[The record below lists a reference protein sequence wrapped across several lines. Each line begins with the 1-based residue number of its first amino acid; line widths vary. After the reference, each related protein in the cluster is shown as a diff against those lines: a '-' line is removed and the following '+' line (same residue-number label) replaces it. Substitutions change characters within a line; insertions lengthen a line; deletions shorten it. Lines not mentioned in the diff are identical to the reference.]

1 MNASSRAR
9 ILLIEDEAKTA
20 PAVLNLGQQLFF
32 DPRLTVDSN
41 MSCASCHQPAL
52 YGTDALP
59 TGRTDWLP
67 LAKFRPPIW
76 CGPSSRVSGS
86 QGPGLHDRGRLKRE
100 MALSPAGAPQIL
112 NNS

>member
-1 MNASSRAR
+1 MNAFSRAR

-20 PAVLNLGQQLFF
+20 RAVLNLGQQLFF

-59 TGRTDWLP
+59 TAWNNIHARCCTL
-67 LAKFRPPIW
+67 R
-76 CGPSSRVSGS
+76 GPRHELRG
-86 QGPGLHDRGRLKRE
+86 GLF
-100 MALSPAGAPQIL
+100 
-112 NNS
+112 